1 MGLVVEVEPVD
12 DATMVNFV
20 RYATLKVA
28 VKHATVVLGCCEG
41 SKWSLEAAKV

>member
-20 RYATLKVA
+20 ICDFEGGREACY
-28 VKHATVVLGCCEG
+28 CCAR
-41 SKWSLEAAKV
+41 LL